1 MQMLFTKYL
10 LREDD
15 NIQRFGKVNFYGAH
29 YQLLT
34 SAFFHQQT
42 T

>member
-1 MQMLFTKYL
+1 MLYTKYL

-15 NIQRFGKVNFYGAH
+15 NIQHFGKVNIFGAN
-29 YQLLT
+29 YQFLT